1 MEPIIEKPKYWDSDY
16 LLMIL
21 ATHLFYKK
29 NNNFLR
35 EHINGIY
42 HDIINE
48 NEKIKRLIVNYRSTI
63 NHYFKKDD
71 GYKVD
76 DVNELFNM
84 MTTVI
89 IYKNLKDTNITNDLN
104 QISQWYG
111 GAKNKTKKRKYG
123 KRKHS
128 KKKHYKLGKADNMSV
143 LQESL
148 KKQLVQPALMV

>member
-1 MEPIIEKPKYWDSDY
+1 M
-16 LLMIL
+16 
-21 ATHLFYKK
+21 
-29 NNNFLR
+29 
-35 EHINGIY
+35 
-42 HDIINE
+42 
-48 NEKIKRLIVNYRSTI
+48 NYRSTI

-111 GAKNKTKKRKYG
+111 GAKNKTKRENMVKGNTQKRKT
-123 KRKHS
+123 
-128 KKKHYKLGKADNMSV
+128 KL
-143 LQESL
+143 ESL
-148 KKQLVQPALMV
+148 CLSPKLHHEDIHNYTLCLYICPTNTFSP

>member
-1 MEPIIEKPKYWDSDY
+1 M
-16 LLMIL
+16 
-21 ATHLFYKK
+21 
-29 NNNFLR
+29 
-35 EHINGIY
+35 
-42 HDIINE
+42 
-48 NEKIKRLIVNYRSTI
+48 NYRSTI

-128 KKKHYKLGKADNMSV
+128 KKKHYKLGKSMSKPKT
-143 LQESL
+143 SS
-148 KKQLVQPALMV
+148 